1 MNKIKT
7 GCHSTLFLFLERV
20 LSEKELSD
28 VHNPNLVSTSLFGL
42 TRPEQNL
49 SNEMISERIPNDS
62 A

>member
-1 MNKIKT
+1 MKKIKT
-7 GCHSTLFLFLERV
+7 GCRSILFLFLERV
-20 LSEKELSD
+20 LSEKD